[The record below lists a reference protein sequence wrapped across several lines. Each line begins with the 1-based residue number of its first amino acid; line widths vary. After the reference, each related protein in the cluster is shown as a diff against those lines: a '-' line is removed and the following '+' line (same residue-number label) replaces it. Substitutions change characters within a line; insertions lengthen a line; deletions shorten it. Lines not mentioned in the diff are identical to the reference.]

1 MRGVDVL
8 VLCWELVFR
17 YLPIIADTGLQV
29 WNGVEI
35 NEIALQGI
43 QINYHTKVQ
52 LLLDLRW
59 ILLP

>member
-8 VLCWELVFR
+8 VLCLELVFR

-43 QINYHTKVQ
+43 QINYHA
-52 LLLDLRW
+52 
-59 ILLP
+59 

>member
-8 VLCWELVFR
+8 VLCLELVFR

>member
-17 YLPIIADTGLQV
+17 YLPIIAYTGLQV

-43 QINYHTKVQ
+43 QMNYHTKVQ

>member
-17 YLPIIADTGLQV
+17 YLPIIADTGIQV

-43 QINYHTKVQ
+43 QINYNA
-52 LLLDLRW
+52 
-59 ILLP
+59 